1 MSPPNRRKSPA
12 EGVEIQ
18 QAPKRPAR
26 PEPPRARFDPGADSR
41 RAPRIQARD
50 NNATRGPSMTQRNGG
65 PSTIPLRH
73 RRTTIPQ
80 RHSRAE
86 RGQDEPR
93 RTPNNPAD
101 NERTHAKLELGQVGF
116 LEVTDLVPFGA
127 FVDWGLPKELLVP
140 FAEQLCEM
148 RKGDRYAIGVIK
160 DDQGRFTGTQRI
172 AAMLHALPPFKVNDW
187 VDGEAWR
194 KEPKLGVFVI
204 VEKQYLGLVPESE
217 PHELQRGTAA
227 KFRVSQVLIDGKI
240 QLSLRRKAYE
250 EMPDDAERV
259 LTRLEQGCI
268 PVGDAT
274 DPETIRLLFGMS
286 KKAFKRAVGRLFK
299 QGALSLDAQGC
310 VVVVKKTQD

>member
-1 MSPPNRRKSPA
+1 MSPPKRRKPPA

-26 PEPPRARFDPGADSR
+26 PEPPRARFDSGADIR
-41 RAPRIQARD
+41 RAPRVQARD
-50 NNATRGPSMTQRNGG
+50 HSTRSRPQLGHDERRSTPS
-65 PSTIPLRH
+65 
-73 RRTTIPQ
+73 
-80 RHSRAE
+80 
-86 RGQDEPR
+86 GQ
-93 RTPNNPAD
+93 AD
-101 NERTHAKLELGQVGF
+101 NEPTHAKLELGQVGF

-148 RKGDRYAIGVIK
+148 RMGDRYAIGVIK

-172 AAMLHALPPFKVNDW
+172 ASMLHALPPFKVNDW
-187 VDGEAWR
+187 VEGEAWR

-217 PHELQRGTAA
+217 PNDLQRGTAA
-227 KFRVSQVLIDGKI
+227 QFRVSQVLIDGKI

-259 LTRLEQGCI
+259 LTRLEQGCL

-274 DPETIRLLFGMS
+274 EPETIRSLFGMS
-286 KKAFKRAVGRLFK
+286 KKAFKRAIGRLLK
-299 QGALSLDAQGC
+299 QGAVSQDANGY
-310 VVVVKKTQD
+310 VVLLKKAKPAS

>member
-1 MSPPNRRKSPA
+1 M
-12 EGVEIQ
+12 EIR

-26 PEPPRARFDPGADSR
+26 PEPPRARIDPGAEIQ
-41 RAPRIQARD
+41 RAPRVRARD
-50 NNATRGPSMTQRNGG
+50 KTTR
-65 PSTIPLRH
+65 
-73 RRTTIPQ
+73 
-80 RHSRAE
+80 SRAE
-86 RGQDEPR
+86 LGQAEPR
-93 RTPNNPAD
+93 STANSPAD
-101 NERTHAKLELGQVGF
+101 NEPTHAKLELGQVGF

-187 VDGEAWR
+187 VEGEAWR

-250 EMPDDAERV
+250 EMPDDAARV

-268 PVGDAT
+268 PVSDAT
-274 DPETIRLLFGMS
+274 DPETIRLLFAMS
-286 KKAFKRAVGRLFK
+286 KKAFKRAVGRLLK
-299 QGALSLDAQGC
+299 QGIVSHDADGY
-310 VVVVKKTQD
+310 VVHLK

>member
-1 MSPPNRRKSPA
+1 MSPVKRRKPPA

-18 QAPKRPAR
+18 LAPKRPVK
-26 PEPPRARFDPGADSR
+26 PEPPRARFDSCAE
-41 RAPRIQARD
+41 
-50 NNATRGPSMTQRNGG
+50 
-65 PSTIPLRH
+65 LRH
-73 RRTTIPQ
+73 APWV
-80 RHSRAE
+80 H
-86 RGQDEPR
+86 EPR
-93 RTPNNPAD
+93 STSVSQAD
-101 NERTHAKLELGQVGF
+101 NEPTHAKLELGQVGF

-160 DDQGRFTGTQRI
+160 DEQGRFTGTQRI
-172 AAMLHALPPFKVNDW
+172 ASMLHALPPFEVNDW
-187 VDGEAWR
+187 VAGEAWR

-227 KFRVSQVLIDGKI
+227 KFRVSQVLTDGKI

-250 EMPDDAERV
+250 EMPDYAERV
-259 LTRLEQGCI
+259 LTRLEQGCV

-286 KKAFKRAVGRLFK
+286 KKAFKRAVGRLLK
-299 QGALSLDAQGC
+299 QGLVSHDANGYVALAPHRCTTLDAA
-310 VVVVKKTQD
+310 VPTKPAL